1 MLQDM
6 ARGKKSSRVNST
18 GTYLK
23 KCKSSP
29 QLPGTEEQQN
39 NSDNASFM
47 VCKVLYPHLPL
58 LELFSVTE
66 SVESIILISQIHFP
80 K

>member
-6 ARGKKSSRVNST
+6 ARGKKKRSRVNSM

-29 QLPGTEEQQN
+29 QLPGIEEQQN
-39 NSDNASFM
+39 NSNNASFM
-47 VCKVLYPHLPL
+47 VFKVLYLHLLL
-58 LELFSVTE
+58 LEFFSVTA
-66 SVESIILISQIHFP
+66 SVESIILIS
-80 K
+80 